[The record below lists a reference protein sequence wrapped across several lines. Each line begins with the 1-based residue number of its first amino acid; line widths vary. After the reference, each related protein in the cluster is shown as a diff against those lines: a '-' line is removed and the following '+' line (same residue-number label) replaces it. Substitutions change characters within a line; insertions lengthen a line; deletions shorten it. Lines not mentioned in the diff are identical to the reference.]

1 MIVNSFAELLGKRKM
16 DCRDIVKITGL
27 DNHTVRSL
35 YKAET
40 VRITFDT
47 LNKLCYALECTPN
60 DLLKY
65 IPD

>member
-1 MIVNSFAELLGKRKM
+1 M